1 MTTDTENPTTPMQK
15 MLIEC
20 SDNEVLLGERIAG
33 VLEFLT
39 MRAVMDAPYVIRT
52 DTGDAIAIFAAN
64 DSAKIIEASLAKMTL
79 KNWDDPINDDAFIT
93 NADPG
98 DEQEETDESTAE
110 QE

>member
-1 MTTDTENPTTPMQK
+1 MQK

-98 DEQEETDESTAE
+98 DEQEVTDESTAE